1 MTEMLTNPEEQ
12 QLTMAR
18 TDARAADAAGTSVDP
33 LSVLQPQDKLVAATP
48 VRRTGKSMSRRTG
61 QNGHLEQKGKKWVVR
76 WWQDV
81 PDQEKRTHR
90 SARVCPIYGPGSL
103 NKSQR
108 VRHSREIIRKSG
120 ADTEE
125 YFNRVVK
132 PFHAA
137 ETFRERAEIWFRNET
152 SRKRR
157 PIADSTRDWWR
168 GCLDNWLIPH
178 LGDLP
183 VSKVN
188 NGTVKRLIPILRERL
203 GSKSISSYV
212 GVVKKVVASAVDDDG
227 EELYPRKWKDDFMD
241 LPIVDKSR
249 QNTPA
254 FSPEVVTR
262 LARWKYRRER
272 TIFVLC
278 AATGLRIG
286 EALGIDIAAHISSDF
301 RTLSIEQKARN
312 CKIEDR
318 VKTQASRRKV
328 DLHPSIAA
336 LLKEFVGDRKTGLL
350 FASRNRKPLSQ
361 SNIVKRHL
369 HPALREM
376 GYVNPTT
383 RTHKAGNHAFRRFRN
398 TYLRNRAN
406 CPEGL
411 YKYWLGHADNSMSDL
426 YDKIKED
433 DAFRLEWAEKCGI
446 GFDLP

>member
-1 MTEMLTNPEEQ
+1 M
-12 QLTMAR
+12 
-18 TDARAADAAGTSVDP
+18 
-33 LSVLQPQDKLVAATP
+33 
-48 VRRTGKSMSRRTG
+48 
-61 QNGHLEQKGKKWVVR
+61 
-76 WWQDV
+76 
-81 PDQEKRTHR
+81 
-90 SARVCPIYGPGSL
+90 
-103 NKSQR
+103 
-108 VRHSREIIRKSG
+108 
-120 ADTEE
+120 
-125 YFNRVVK
+125 
-132 PFHAA
+132 
-137 ETFRERAEIWFRNET
+137 
-152 SRKRR
+152 
-157 PIADSTRDWWR
+157 
-168 GCLDNWLIPH
+168 
-178 LGDLP
+178 
-183 VSKVN
+183 
-188 NGTVKRLIPILRERL
+188 